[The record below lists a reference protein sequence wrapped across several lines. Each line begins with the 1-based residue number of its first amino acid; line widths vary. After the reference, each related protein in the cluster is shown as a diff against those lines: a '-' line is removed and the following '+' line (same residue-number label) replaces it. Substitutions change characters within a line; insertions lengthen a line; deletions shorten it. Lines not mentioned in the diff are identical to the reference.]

1 MFSQKF
7 FKFTKRWMVGYVK
20 ISFPSAPAH
29 IFFFD
34 FTANFVFK

>member
-7 FKFTKRWMVGYVK
+7 LKFTKRWMVGYVK

-29 IFFFD
+29 TFFYD

>member
-1 MFSQKF
+1 
-7 FKFTKRWMVGYVK
+7 MVGYVK
-20 ISFPSAPAH
+20 ISYLSASAH